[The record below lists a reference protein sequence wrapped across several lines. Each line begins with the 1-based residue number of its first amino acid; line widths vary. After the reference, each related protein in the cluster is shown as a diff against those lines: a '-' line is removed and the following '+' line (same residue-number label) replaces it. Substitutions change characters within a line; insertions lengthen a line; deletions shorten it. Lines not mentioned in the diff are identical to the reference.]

1 MPFRWLEDWSR
12 ADLAFEASGGDLDEV
27 FRSAWA
33 ATLSAMLDD
42 DRLPSGLGERE
53 LVLRA
58 LSWEELMLAL
68 LERIVFVK
76 DAEGLLLQP
85 LELELTQ
92 SADDVGLRARAR
104 CVPVEA
110 VLDLLRTDVKA
121 VTLHRFALLKVA
133 GGWSATVVLDV

>member
-1 MPFRWLEDWSR
+1 MPFRWLEEWSR
-12 ADLAFEASGGDLDEV
+12 ADAAFEATGENLGEV
-27 FRSAWA
+27 LRSAWE
-33 ATLSAMLDD
+33 ATLAVMLDD
-42 DRLPSGLGERE
+42 ARLPTGLGERE
-53 LVLRA
+53 LVVRA
-58 LSWEELMLAL
+58 PTGEELLLAL

-85 LELELTQ
+85 LELVLSR
-92 SADDVGLRARAR
+92 SADGVELRARAR